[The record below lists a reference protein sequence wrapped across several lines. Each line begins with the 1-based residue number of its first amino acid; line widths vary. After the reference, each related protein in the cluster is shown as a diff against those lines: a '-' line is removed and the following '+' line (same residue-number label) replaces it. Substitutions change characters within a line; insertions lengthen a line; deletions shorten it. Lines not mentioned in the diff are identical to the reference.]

1 MLEAPGTN
9 LEEALR
15 ASEERFHQ
23 LVDAVTDYAIFVLDT
38 TGHVATWNL
47 GAKKIKGYEPQEI
60 IGKHFSVFYPP
71 EERAA
76 GRPEAVLATV
86 LREGRFEDEGFRVRK
101 DGTRFWAS
109 VVITTLKDQHGEVTG
124 FAKVTRDLT
133 AKRAADEQLH
143 ASEARFH
150 ELVDAVTDY
159 AIFMLDA
166 TGHVATWN
174 AGARKNKGYE
184 ASEIIGE
191 HFSVFYTPEDRAAGK
206 PDTVLAEVRRE
217 GRFEDEGFRV
227 RKDGS
232 RFWASVVITTLK
244 DQKGEITGFAKVTR
258 DLTAKRAAEESRGEL
273 VREQLARETSE
284 LARREMERVNR
295 AKDEFLATISHE
307 LRTPLNAITGWTSIL
322 RRKPRDETKLERGL
336 EVIERNAR
344 AQARLVDDLLDVS
357 RIISGKLLLNLAKTE
372 VIAIIVAAADA
383 VRPAAEGKGVRLV
396 VDIDPEIGATMAD
409 ADRLQQIAWNLLS
422 NAVRFTPRGGRVTV
436 TCDRAASVIEIR
448 VQDTGAGIAA
458 EHLPHVFERFKQ
470 IDSST
475 TRTHGGLGLGL
486 AIVRHLAE
494 AHGGSVEARSEGLGR
509 GSTFVVT
516 LPILA
521 VMPAASTPAT
531 TTGDPA
537 SLAADPDEPPSN
549 IEGVRVLV
557 VDDEQDSLEVLR
569 EVLTLAGAEV
579 TTVTSAREALH
590 AVDATG
596 PFDLIVSDIGMP
608 ETDGYEL
615 IRRVRAGGSGADV
628 PAIALTA
635 YARGTDAVLARS
647 AGFQEHLVK
656 PVDERRLLRAVGAWS
671 RVRVKSG

>member
-1 MLEAPGTN
+1 
-9 LEEALR
+9 
-15 ASEERFHQ
+15 
-23 LVDAVTDYAIFVLDT
+23 
-38 TGHVATWNL
+38 
-47 GAKKIKGYEPQEI
+47 
-60 IGKHFSVFYPP
+60 
-71 EERAA
+71 
-76 GRPEAVLATV
+76 
-86 LREGRFEDEGFRVRK
+86 
-101 DGTRFWAS
+101 
-109 VVITTLKDQHGEVTG
+109 
-124 FAKVTRDLT
+124 
-133 AKRAADEQLH
+133 
-143 ASEARFH
+143 
-150 ELVDAVTDY
+150 
-159 AIFMLDA
+159 
-166 TGHVATWN
+166 
-174 AGARKNKGYE
+174 
-184 ASEIIGE
+184 
-191 HFSVFYTPEDRAAGK
+191 
-206 PDTVLAEVRRE
+206 
-217 GRFEDEGFRV
+217 
-227 RKDGS
+227 
-232 RFWASVVITTLK
+232 
-244 DQKGEITGFAKVTR
+244 
-258 DLTAKRAAEESRGEL
+258 
-273 VREQLARETSE
+273 
-284 LARREMERVNR
+284 
-295 AKDEFLATISHE
+295 
-307 LRTPLNAITGWTSIL
+307 
-322 RRKPRDETKLERGL
+322 
-336 EVIERNAR
+336 
-344 AQARLVDDLLDVS
+344 
-357 RIISGKLLLNLAKTE
+357 
-372 VIAIIVAAADA
+372 
-383 VRPAAEGKGVRLV
+383 
-396 VDIDPEIGATMAD
+396 MAD